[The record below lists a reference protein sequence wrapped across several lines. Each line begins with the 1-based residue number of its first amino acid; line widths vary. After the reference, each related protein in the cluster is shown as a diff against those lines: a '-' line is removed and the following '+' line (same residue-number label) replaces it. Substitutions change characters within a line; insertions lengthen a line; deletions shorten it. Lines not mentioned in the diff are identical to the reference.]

1 MGDVPVAS
9 DINLQGLAMGL
20 EQLRPLLEVDES
32 GWDQELVEIQD
43 YLQGFNPRLP
53 QRLQALADELRD
65 QLQAQQPPLS
75 SAINS

>member
-1 MGDVPVAS
+1 MAS